1 MLFHSVQHFL
11 LLFDDLLMLFL
22 LLFQFFQQFI
32 CLFFFSLQLGLFFF
46 FSLQIRGRRIFLF
59 FIILFHFW
67 NIFDGFKLHFFG
79 SMGFNRLNSSL
90 IFIKLDQCRI
100 GSHVWFFV
108 DSSVHRNLDQ
118 GGTVHNY
125 VVFQWQFN
133 FVLTQHLSSA
143 ISHV

>member
-46 FSLQIRGRRIFLF
+46 FSLQIRGRIFLF